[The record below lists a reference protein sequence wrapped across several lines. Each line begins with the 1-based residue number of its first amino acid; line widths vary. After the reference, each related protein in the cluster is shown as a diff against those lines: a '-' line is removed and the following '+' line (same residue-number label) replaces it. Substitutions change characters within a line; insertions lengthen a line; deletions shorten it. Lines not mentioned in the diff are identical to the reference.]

1 MGSCSSLSSGEA
13 RRMERT
19 RSKCVLYSKAFP
31 NPTLTA
37 MLRYLLF
44 FAVLAITAPLFA
56 QSLTN
61 TLDRDVA
68 VLCFWR
74 QGSACPGDVLDEVGV
89 KYTVPADSSI
99 VPMRPA
105 GQAKRTLNRVEI
117 CCDAECTIRSE
128 VYVTCSGNSSKG
140 KCKGQAY
147 RLTRS
152 KEDDYRIQ

>member
-1 MGSCSSLSSGEA
+1 MTSIVLRGLLSL
-13 RRMERT
+13 
-19 RSKCVLYSKAFP
+19 
-31 NPTLTA
+31 
-37 MLRYLLF
+37 
-44 FAVLAITAPLFA
+44 AVCAITAPLLA

-61 TLDRDVA
+61 TLDREVS

-99 VPMRPA
+99 VPMRPT

-117 CCDAECTIRSE
+117 CCDPECTIRSE

>member
-1 MGSCSSLSSGEA
+1 MKTPSSLLIALLGA
-13 RRMERT
+13 F
-19 RSKCVLYSKAFP
+19 LLAPNQKA
-31 NPTLTA
+31 N
-37 MLRYLLF
+37 
-44 FAVLAITAPLFA
+44 A

-61 TLDRDVA
+61 TLDREVA

-74 QGSACPGDVLDEVGV
+74 QGTSCPGDVLDEVGV
-89 KYTVPADSSI
+89 KYSVPADSSI

-117 CCDAECTIRSE
+117 CCDPECTIRSE
-128 VYVTCSGNSSKG
+128 VYVTCSGVSSKG

-152 KEDDYRIQ
+152 KEGDYRIQ

>member
-1 MGSCSSLSSGEA
+1 MTSIVLRGLLSL
-13 RRMERT
+13 
-19 RSKCVLYSKAFP
+19 
-31 NPTLTA
+31 
-37 MLRYLLF
+37 
-44 FAVLAITAPLFA
+44 AVCATTAPMIA

-99 VPMRPA
+99 VQMRPT

-117 CCDAECTIRSE
+117 CCDPECTIRSE